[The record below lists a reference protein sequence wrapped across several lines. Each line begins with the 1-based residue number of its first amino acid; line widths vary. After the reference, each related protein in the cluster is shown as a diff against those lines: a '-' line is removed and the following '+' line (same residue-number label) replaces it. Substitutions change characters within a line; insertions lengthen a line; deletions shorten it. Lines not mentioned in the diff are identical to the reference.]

1 VTEPDDTYTA
11 KVIEEALLAAAAVA
25 ERVYEMAPGVST
37 GMEGTFRDLA
47 EAVFRWTEGLDL
59 QQELADEGARAGAVA
74 DVADPTYAASYA
86 VTVHQVLT
94 AARAVQEAAAREPDI
109 LPASAAPLLDRL
121 GSAVREWERQ
131 PDAAARWWEEGGRPA
146 LIHPVGAPPPT
157 PDPPATSPPSARRS
171 SGSPPWDL
179 FHPAA
184 AGPGDDAGSAARA
197 DRPVASRSRPDDA
210 PLWEPDRPD
219 GVRAAKPLTDDD
231 RRRRDQLNREGAER
245 TAQERERQ
253 RGAHS
258 SQ

>member
-1 VTEPDDTYTA
+1 
-11 KVIEEALLAAAAVA
+11 
-25 ERVYEMAPGVST
+25 
-37 GMEGTFRDLA
+37 MEGTFRDLA

-59 QQELADEGARAGAVA
+59 QHELADEGARAGAVA
-74 DVADPTYAASYA
+74 DLADSTYAASYA
-86 VTVHQVLT
+86 VTVHEVLT
-94 AARAVQEAAAREPDI
+94 AARAVQEATALEPEI

-131 PDAAARWWEEGGRPA
+131 PDAAARWWEEGGRPVLVRA
-146 LIHPVGAPPPT
+146 VGAPPPT
-157 PDPPATSPPSARRS
+157 PDPTPTTPPSAPRS

-179 FHPAA
+179 FHSAA
-184 AGPGDDAGSAARA
+184 AGPSGDSGSTARA
-197 DRPVASRSRPDDA
+197 DRSVASHARPDGA
-210 PLWEPDRPD
+210 PLWEPNRPH
-219 GVRAAKPLTDDD
+219 GVRAAKPLTDDE